1 MRKNMM
7 FLGFTLVLFVVV
19 GCTGKSGSQT
29 GPPPCPQSSPL
40 SSPSDNES
48 GPYPIEF
55 RDIILKHINATFPSG
70 HVQRNIVV
78 RPPAAAWVDIDGQRL
93 AGHVG
98 HVDFSLKDEK
108 RQQFQ
113 RVTFCYFLHKDAV
126 LAFEDMDQAAWCGN

>member
-1 MRKNMM
+1 MRTTLM
-7 FLGFTLVLFVVV
+7 LLLLLCFTLLLATVA
-19 GCTGKSGSQT
+19 GCAGKSGSQA
-29 GPPPCPQSSPL
+29 GPEGE
-40 SSPSDNES
+40 ES

-55 RDIILKHINATFPSG
+55 RDIVLKHINATFPSG

-78 RPPAAAWVDIDGQRL
+78 RPPTAAWVAIDGQRL

-113 RVTFCYFLHKDAV
+113 RVTFCYFLLKDTV